1 MDKIKLDESKI
12 KVDLRQ
18 HADYVFDILENYL
31 FYIIFFLFLIGIT
44 VAVIFKNAWM
54 LLILPA
60 APMVCQLCIF
70 ATWLIR
76 RHNIKKGNFS
86 IHTGEFK
93 KNKTK
98 EIFFSLDKIQVFT
111 IEACLDHYYFM
122 YFDLGRWLIPGKRLY
137 DWSDESRMEINSIR
151 FSTEVGDEFY
161 IVTYGKSK
169 KIGYVYNKKLFEFDE
184 RPRHDE
190 KPE

>member
-1 MDKIKLDESKI
+1 MNKFKLDESKI

-31 FYIIFFLFLIGIT
+31 FYIIFSLFLIGII

-70 ATWLIR
+70 TAWLIR

-86 IHTGEFK
+86 IHTGVFK

-98 EIFFSLDKIQVFT
+98 EIFFSLDRFHWFT
-111 IEACLDHYYFM
+111 VEECLDHYYFM

-169 KIGYVYNKKLFEFDE
+169 KIGYVYNKKIFTIVEDHRNE
-184 RPRHDE
+184 CDH
-190 KPE
+190 